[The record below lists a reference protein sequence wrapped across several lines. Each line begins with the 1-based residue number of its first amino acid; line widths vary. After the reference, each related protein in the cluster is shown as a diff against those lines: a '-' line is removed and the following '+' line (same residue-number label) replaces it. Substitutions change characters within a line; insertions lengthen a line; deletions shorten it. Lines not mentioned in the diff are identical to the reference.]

1 MYKQHYLVVTWLVP
15 CETAAILVHVL
26 CTPYNHKFT
35 GSFYWKPHMK
45 GACVF
50 SCNLPP
56 ALWAEWPGCFTAEKW
71 GGIDTEIN
79 LEKKSLPQKSLP
91 QLLPGLGPET
101 FESRVHRSTTELSL
115 LSKIMT
121 RASQRCLDSTSQLM
135 RQQKLNPS
143 EEHAD

>member
-1 MYKQHYLVVTWLVP
+1 
-15 CETAAILVHVL
+15 
-26 CTPYNHKFT
+26 
-35 GSFYWKPHMK
+35 MK

-101 FESRVHRSTTELSL
+101 FESRVHRSTTELLPL
-115 LSKIMT
+115 LLGWVVEQWVGAVTWDRKMGGHV
-121 RASQRCLDSTSQLM
+121 AFCL
-135 RQQKLNPS
+135 
-143 EEHAD
+143 